1 MTERILLKDLDGNLI
16 GELSIYKKF
25 NLEFVEEE
33 NGCQRVVSH
42 NGIFLSSVEN
52 KECQNLVL
60 HFISDFI
67 DMKLQPI
74 EKENQ

>member
-42 NGIFLSSVEN
+42 NGIFL
-52 KECQNLVL
+52 
-60 HFISDFI
+60 
-67 DMKLQPI
+67 
-74 EKENQ
+74 

>member
-42 NGIFLSSVEN
+42 NGIFFFFFEN

-60 HFISDFI
+60 HFISDSI
-67 DMKLQPI
+67 DMKLQPV

>member
-1 MTERILLKDLDGNLI
+1 MTERILLKDLNGNLI
-16 GELSIYKKF
+16 GDLSMYKKF

-42 NGIFLSSVEN
+42 NGIFLSCIEN

-60 HFISDFI
+60 HFISDNI
-67 DMKLQPI
+67 DMKLQPV